1 MFGKNKESEIS
12 AREKKERVEAKEKA
26 DYIIEKSKL
35 SEKVLLAEILY
46 RLENIDQNTEDIYD
60 VLYTTG
66 TTNKF
71 Y

>member
-1 MFGKNKESEIS
+1 MFGKNKEFEDLD
-12 AREKKERVEAKEKA
+12 EKKERVEAKEKA

>member
-1 MFGKNKESEIS
+1 MI
-12 AREKKERVEAKEKA
+12 KKRVEAKEKA